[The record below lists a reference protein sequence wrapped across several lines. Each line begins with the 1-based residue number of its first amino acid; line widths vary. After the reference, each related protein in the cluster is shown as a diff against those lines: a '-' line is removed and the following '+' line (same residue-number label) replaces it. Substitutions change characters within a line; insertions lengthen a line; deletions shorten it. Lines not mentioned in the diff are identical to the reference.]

1 MNKNEYKHNMVTL
14 LFLLMVGGV
23 EASRDRI
30 ELHLQVI
37 GLLGCEVALGA
48 CVVDLNKRQDE
59 CEHDGE
65 QDSGPREPMD
75 DGVDAGAKA
84 TDDEP

>member
-1 MNKNEYKHNMVTL
+1 
-14 LFLLMVGGV
+14 MVGGV

-30 ELHLQVI
+30 ELHLQMI
-37 GLLGCEVALGA
+37 RLSGCEIAFGA

-59 CEHDGE
+59 GNHDGE

-75 DGVDAGAKA
+75 NGVDCRCEAA
-84 TDDEP
+84 DDEP